1 MAFFLS
7 KKSPSKIPIHHEN
20 IESSDPVL
28 TDIIDLRK
36 IKPRG
41 GTLKTKPLEEIKE
54 ANDPKPAPSE
64 TRKKSRHQESAKE
77 PKIIS
82 RYMQAATGQKTM
94 HMDLPRDHRRRKLAW
109 YAFGIVA
116 LAGGGTA
123 LLSIVFNVA
132 TIVIKPEHKEQPL
145 SKVLVTVDPSLSLPD
160 IDTRRIPG
168 EQMQLGDDISLSF
181 KATGK
186 KYVETRARGV
196 LTISN
201 AFSSSPQTLVQS
213 TRLQNTKTN
222 MVYRLTASITVPGA
236 KIENGAIVASTIDA
250 AAQADGI
257 GESYNGSEGEFVIP
271 GFQGT
276 PKFKAFTARIKE
288 PFTGGYKGTTQV
300 VTKEDLEKANIS
312 FAEESRA
319 SLRTK
324 SGQNMLP
331 GFMMIP
337 SAEKFDIISKT
348 APKANDPAETF
359 TIRGKARLTNITFQ
373 EKTLLEFLNTLVNK
387 DTSRERSVLYDASKL
402 IYDSAVLAGTEKL
415 NLSISGTL
423 ATIAIVQSSV
433 IQNAIA
439 NKPAEEAKNALRAIP
454 AVGAFGIKLF
464 PFWNS
469 RIPQETSKI
478 RVQIAQ

>member
-1 MAFFLS
+1 
-7 KKSPSKIPIHHEN
+7 
-20 IESSDPVL
+20 
-28 TDIIDLRK
+28 
-36 IKPRG
+36 
-41 GTLKTKPLEEIKE
+41 
-54 ANDPKPAPSE
+54 
-64 TRKKSRHQESAKE
+64 
-77 PKIIS
+77 
-82 RYMQAATGQKTM
+82 
-94 HMDLPRDHRRRKLAW
+94 MDLPRNHRRRRLVW
-109 YAFGIVA
+109 YAFGIAA
-116 LAGGGTA
+116 LVGGGIA
-123 LLSIVFNVA
+123 LLSTVFNVA
-132 TIVIKPEHKEQPL
+132 TMIIKPERKEQPL

-160 IDTRRIPG
+160 ADTRRIPG
-168 EQMQLGDDISLSF
+168 EQMQLVDDISLSF

-186 KYVETRARGV
+186 KYVETRAKGV

-250 AAQADGI
+250 AAQADGV
-257 GESYNGSEGEFVIP
+257 GESYNSTEGAFVIP

-276 PKFKAFTARIKE
+276 AKFKAFTAQIKE
-288 PFTGGYKGTTQV
+288 PFTGGFKGTTQV
-300 VTKEDLEKANIS
+300 VTKEDLDKANIS
-312 FAEESRA
+312 FAEKSRT

-324 SGQNMLP
+324 SDQSILP

-348 APKANDPAETF
+348 TPKVNDPAETF
-359 TIRGKARLTNITFQ
+359 TVRGKARLTNITFQ
-373 EKTLLEFLNTLVNK
+373 EKTLLEFLNTLMNK
-387 DTSRERSVLYDASKL
+387 DAWRERSVLYDASKL
-402 IYDSAVLAGTEKL
+402 TYDSAILAGMEKL

-423 ATIAIVQSSV
+423 ATIAIIQPSV

-454 AVGAFGIKLF
+454 AVSAFGIKLF

-478 RVQIAQ
+478 RIQITQ